1 MQGAMRAYYLKD
13 FSDAWPMK
21 TSRAGGAAMPSPMK
35 TPCRGCGRRFA
46 HLGRHL
52 GAPSNAACQ
61 ERYFTRYDSDDDFA
75 MCEEISA
82 SEGTWDCH
90 YQRCLDKVVF
100 GDFANLIFKDMLGP
114 AQMERVRDAMTRC
127 TDFAIGSVAD
137 ELSELIPDDRVKS
150 QVLDLMR
157 KKFAFFKNLSTEKMV
172 IRHALTHL
180 PVIRVAENVFG
191 TEKHHRSYGVMIID
205 WIIFLMKHRRE
216 LRRRMYARSEVWKS
230 GAKLTRP
237 ANYTIADFDDGTVF
251 PQHPFAQPMVDKP
264 GQPIEVRVALMK
276 GTDDLELNNP
286 LGVARGTEKQ
296 ACTYGCVGNLAP
308 EERFAHENMCIM
320 LMCPQKVIAELA

>member
-1 MQGAMRAYYLKD
+1 MRGM
-13 FSDAWPMK
+13 PM
-21 TSRAGGAAMPSPMK
+21 RGVPM
-35 TPCRGCGRRFA
+35 RGV
-46 HLGRHL
+46 
-52 GAPSNAACQ
+52 S
-61 ERYFTRYDSDDDFA
+61 
-75 MCEEISA
+75 
-82 SEGTWDCH
+82 
-90 YQRCLDKVVF
+90 
-100 GDFANLIFKDMLGP
+100 
-114 AQMERVRDAMTRC
+114 
-127 TDFAIGSVAD
+127 
-137 ELSELIPDDRVKS
+137 
-150 QVLDLMR
+150 MR
-157 KKFAFFKNLSTEKMV
+157 GV
-172 IRHALTHL
+172 PHALTHL

-320 LMCPQKVIAELA
+320 LMCPQKVIAELGPVRVFSGANPLTGQIIPEDWASPGAQLRAGMEGIECKVNIMRAHVPMFAYLNARLVSTCVPRIAGPTGRRRRRVVGCTH